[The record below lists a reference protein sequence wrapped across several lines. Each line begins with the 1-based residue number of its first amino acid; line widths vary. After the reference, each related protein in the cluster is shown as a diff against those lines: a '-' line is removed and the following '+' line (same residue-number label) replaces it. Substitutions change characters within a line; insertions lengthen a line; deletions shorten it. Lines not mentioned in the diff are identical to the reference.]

1 MIQIKICGLTQEKEA
16 AYLNEA
22 AVDFA
27 GFVQYFPKSK
37 RNISLERAV
46 QIKKE
51 LLPSI
56 KSVAVTVSPALEQ
69 LQLIEAAGFDYVQ
82 IHGPLEESILRQIN
96 IPVIKAFNVNDL
108 EQFPLYAGLPQTK
121 GFVFDALIPGSG
133 QTFDWSLVP
142 AFPKGS
148 QFSLLA
154 GGLNPKNVAG
164 AILATGAT
172 GVDTSSGVEND
183 NGSGKSR
190 EKILQFVKAVREMEQ

>member
-16 AYLNEA
+16 EYLNEA
-22 AVDFA
+22 SVDFA
-27 GFVQYFPKSK
+27 GFVQYFPKSR
-37 RNISLERAV
+37 RNISLERAI

-51 LLPSI
+51 LIPSI
-56 KSVAVTVSPALEQ
+56 KSVAVTVSPTPEQ
-69 LQLIEAAGFDYVQ
+69 LQLIEAANFDYVQ
-82 IHGPLEESILRQIN
+82 IHGSVEENILRQIN

-108 EQFPLYAGLPQTK
+108 EQFPFYASLPQMK

-142 AFPKGS
+142 AFPKVN

-154 GGLNPKNVAG
+154 GGLNPENVAG

-183 NGSGKSR
+183 NGLGKSR
-190 EKILQFVKAVREMEQ
+190 EKIMQFVKAVRNIEQ